1 MTTTALDPHPSDA
14 DKPLQV
20 RRIRLSDH
28 AASPAPEKLRDD
40 LSSATR
46 MELAAVPDEPP
57 RSERLESS
65 DELLVCELPTTAS
78 PETRDRIDAWFLKPA
93 EGNDQLPATMKS
105 RWGTIRWRPGRA
117 VIECTADHFESLL
130 LALTD
135 FALLESE
142 LRRLDAELRDVEGQ
156 VGADVTLS
164 CRVQWQHR
172 SQWDRVVQTTEQLLH
187 MRLAFSRLES
197 QMNIGSP
204 ARDLATR
211 RTTSSLLRKIR
222 MPARLEAYGSRLEA
236 CEDLYQ
242 GALDRIAEFRGYHM
256 GEWLEIIIILLL
268 ALEVIV
274 NAWHVYGSRP

>member
-1 MTTTALDPHPSDA
+1 MTTTAINPHPSDA

-20 RRIRLSDH
+20 RRIRLSDD
-28 AASPAPEKLRDD
+28 AAPLHENPRPDFRTT
-40 LSSATR
+40 TR
-46 MELAAVPDEPP
+46 FEMAGVPDAQPP
-57 RSERLESS
+57 SEQFESS

-172 SQWDRVVQTTEQLLH
+172 SQWDRLVQITEQLLH
-187 MRLAFSRLES
+187 LRLALSQLES
-197 QMNIGSP
+197 QMNIRSP
-204 ARDLATR
+204 VRDLATR
-211 RTTSSLLRKIR
+211 RTTSSLLRKTR
-222 MPARLEAYGSRLEA
+222 MPARMEAYGTRLEA
-236 CEDLYQ
+236 CEDLYN

-256 GEWLEIIIILLL
+256 GEWLEIIIIVLL
-268 ALEVIV
+268 ALEVVV
-274 NAWHVYGSRP
+274 NAWHFYGSKP